1 VTEKRPGPYFTGIN
15 TYRDPNGRF
24 SVRYPTDWQPFEL
37 EGREG
42 MMFVPNPDDMQTAL
56 AIWAAP
62 LEHPAVAEDLRE
74 LRAGVDEG
82 LRALAECHV
91 ESETD
96 EALDNL
102 IRFERVYT
110 FREDGAI
117 RKRKLWLLYASTWQ
131 IVLLWQASSL
141 EEYDYWFAMA
151 NYSFLTFDLPQAL
164 LFATDRG
171 LVGQRPGEER

>member
-1 VTEKRPGPYFTGIN
+1 MKEQRPGPFFTGIN
-15 TYRDPNGRF
+15 TYRDPKGRF
-24 SVRYPTDWQPFEL
+24 SVRYPTDWHPFEL

-42 MMFVPNPDDMQTAL
+42 RMFVPNPDDMQTAL
-56 AIWAAP
+56 AVWVAP
-62 LEHPAVAEDLRE
+62 LEHAAVADDLPD

-82 LRALAECHV
+82 LRVLPACHV
-91 ESETD
+91 ESESD

-110 FREDGAI
+110 FQENGAI

-131 IVLLWQASSL
+131 IVLLWQASSV

-151 NYSFLTFDLPQAL
+151 NYSFLTFDLPEAL
-164 LFATDRG
+164 LFATDRSLG
-171 LVGQRPGEER
+171 APPADEDR